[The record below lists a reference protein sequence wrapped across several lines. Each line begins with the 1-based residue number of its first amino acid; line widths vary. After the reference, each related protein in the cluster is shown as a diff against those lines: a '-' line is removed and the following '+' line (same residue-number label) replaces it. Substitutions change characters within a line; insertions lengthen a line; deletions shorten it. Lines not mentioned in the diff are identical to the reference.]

1 MRPHLT
7 TLNCGLGR
15 DSIAMLCL
23 LAERQLMVDGEH
35 VGPEAVDAVLFADTG
50 AEWPHTYALLP
61 RVAAWCAGL
70 GLPFY
75 HLAKP
80 SEAAIAADERPKG
93 SRDAPHWMTATT
105 IEERCATGYY
115 HRRPGIVREYMRRAT
130 IAVRSAANCT
140 DNHKIQPMRRLLGD
154 LCEARFGVDLSG
166 WGRLV
171 RRGLA
176 LPHVRLI
183 GFTMDELERA
193 APHKGPSYER
203 LAFPLIEARLTKADE
218 GRILRRHGFDD
229 IDAPVLKS
237 GCYVCPWQSAGW
249 FWALSV
255 QHPELY
261 AVAVA
266 YEAAALARHPK
277 MFVCGGDPQLALPEK
292 VVWWRAN
299 NPGAQVEQVLRKD
312 YHRGCRAVNPAQGVL
327 IESTAAPERH
337 HLVQRLFGALS
348 SGEADPEMYRQ
359 LQGALERAGL
369 RAAAEQAR
377 DAHAL
382 AKIAERRPAP
392 APVAS
397 AEHLQLFEEV
407 A

>member
-1 MRPHLT
+1 MRPHLV
-7 TLNCGLGR
+7 TLNCGMGR
-15 DSIAMLCL
+15 DSLAMLCL
-23 LAERQLMVDGEH
+23 LAERRLMVDGAH
-35 VGPEAVDAVLFADTG
+35 IGPEAVDAVVFSDTG

-61 RVAAWCAGL
+61 QVAEFCAAL
-70 GLPFY
+70 GVPFY
-75 HLAKP
+75 HIQKP
-80 SEAAIAADERPKG
+80 SQDAIDADDRPKG

-115 HRRPGIVREYMRRAT
+115 HRRPGLVWEYQRRQT
-130 IAVRSAANCT
+130 IAVRSDANCT

-154 LCEARFGVDLSG
+154 LSEARFGVRNAA

-176 LPHVRLI
+176 LPHHRLI

-203 LAFPLIEARLTKADE
+203 LVFPLIEARLTKADE

-237 GCYVCPWQSAGW
+237 GCFVCPWQTAGW

-255 QHPELY
+255 QHPDLF

-266 YEAAALARHPK
+266 YEAAALARHPS
-277 MFVCGGDPQLALPEK
+277 MVVCGGKPPLPLPAA
-292 VVWWRAN
+292 VYAWRQR
-299 NPGAQVEQVLRKD
+299 NPGASVEQVLRKD
-312 YHRGCRAVNPAQGVL
+312 YHRGCRAVNPLQGVL
-327 IESTAAPERH
+327 MESVDAPERH
-337 HLVQRLFGALS
+337 HLVQRLFGALAG
-348 SGEADPEMYRQ
+348 GETDPALYAQ
-359 LQGALERAGL
+359 LGRALERAGL
-369 RAAAEQAR
+369 HAAAEQAHDAAALAR
-377 DAHAL
+377 IAQHRPAADAHPG
-382 AKIAERRPAP
+382 EQ
-392 APVAS
+392 V
-397 AEHLQLFEEV
+397 QLFEGV